1 MHKYSSQMRHLLS
14 NFKININTNLFL
26 KDPFT
31 SELGKKIITSSI
43 DMISEMGFD
52 DFTFRKL
59 AQKIESTEASVYRYF
74 ESKNQLLVYITSW
87 YWGVIEYKLL
97 LETAN
102 IASPELRL
110 EKSIALIV
118 TKNVDWGS
126 IENIEIN
133 KLHKIVMLES
143 SKSYLRKDVDKSNQE
158 GAYLNYKQFVGRV
171 VEIIQEIN
179 PDYKYPNM
187 LVTTIVEGSHLQMF
201 FAEHLPRLTNV
212 QKSKDYLIK
221 FYTELALKAI
231 KK

>member
-1 MHKYSSQMRHLLS
+1 MRHLLS